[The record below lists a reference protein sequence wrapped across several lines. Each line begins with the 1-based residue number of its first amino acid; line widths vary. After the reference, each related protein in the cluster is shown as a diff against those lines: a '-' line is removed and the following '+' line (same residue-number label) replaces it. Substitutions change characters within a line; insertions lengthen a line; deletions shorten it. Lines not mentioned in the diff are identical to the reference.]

1 MRTYRNQILAG
12 LLFISIAL
20 IAVVAVTGAGE
31 LADRLEDFPLWLLL
45 PVFLLKCLNWVLRY
59 NEWRYF
65 LGVIGVRT
73 VHHPVAPSPE
83 NPAIREQDS
92 FLLWIAGLTLVVSPG
107 KLAEVLKALVLK
119 NLSGAEFSRTVPV
132 VFMERVIDGF
142 AVIILATSALLFI
155 PQTLD
160 SGDISTTYVRAVLFG
175 TLAALLAGIIIV
187 QYRRLALWLLD
198 LVKNW
203 PGLRRIQGS
212 LRNLYESS
220 YDLLKIRHLA
230 PMILV
235 GMTAYFTDCVGYYLL
250 LRGIGVPG
258 SWTLF
263 GQATFILGFSVII
276 ASLSAMPGG
285 AGGRELT
292 VGAMMTGLVGL
303 SKADAGTSTFLI
315 SIFQVWI
322 GVLVGL
328 GVIALFRERL
338 FPPALE
344 DEIRA
349 YRAGASQSGAK

>member
-1 MRTYRNQILAG
+1 MRAYRNQVLAG
-12 LLFISIAL
+12 LLFISIVL
-20 IAVVAVTGAGE
+20 IAVVAVTGANE
-31 LADRLEDFPLWLLL
+31 LVDRLDDFPLWLFV

-59 NEWRYF
+59 SEWRYF

-73 VHHPVAPSPE
+73 VHHPVTASPE
-83 NPAIREQDS
+83 NPAIRERDS
-92 FLLWIAGLTLVVSPG
+92 FLLWMAGLTLVVSPG
-107 KLAEVLKALVLK
+107 KLAEVLKSLVLK

-142 AVIILATSALLFI
+142 AVIILASAALFFI
-155 PQTLD
+155 PGTLD
-160 SGDISTTYVRAVLFG
+160 SGDTPYVRAVLLG
-175 TLAALLAGIIIV
+175 TLAVLILGFAIV

-198 LVKNW
+198 QVTSW
-203 PGLRRIQGS
+203 PLLRRVQGA
-212 LRNLYESS
+212 LRNLYEST
-220 YDLLKIRHLA
+220 YDLLKIRHVA
-230 PMILV
+230 PMVLV
-235 GMTAYFTDCVGYYLL
+235 GMAAYLCDCIGYYLL
-250 LRGIGVPG
+250 LRGLDVTG

-263 GQATFILGFSVII
+263 GQATFILGFSVIV

-292 VGAMMTGLVGL
+292 VGAMMTGVVGL
-303 SKADAGTSTFLI
+303 SKADAGTATFLI

-328 GVIALFRERL
+328 GVIALFRETL

-349 YRAGASQSGAK
+349 YQSGVSRSEAK